1 MKKRYAV
8 YRLYVEMPMLKDTI
22 KPGCTLGKDE
32 DGTKDGIRIF
42 DTLEEAEDELRRR
55 TSVVY
60 PRFQCRKACY
70 DVNEWRLD
78 EMLLDDSGN
87 IVKSS
92 TLSCASMDM
101 SYLEEEN
108 DYMP

>member
-22 KPGCTLGKDE
+22 KPGCTLGRDENGIKDE
-32 DGTKDGIRIF
+32 LKIF
-42 DTLEEAEDELRRR
+42 DTIEEAEDELKRR

-60 PRFQCRKACY
+60 PRFQCRKSCY
-70 DVNEWRLD
+70 DVNEWRMD
-78 EMLLDDSGN
+78 EIFMDDSGN
-87 IVKSS
+87 IEKSS
-92 TLSCASMDM
+92 TISFASMDM